1 MTRRLLFA
9 LQGLLAHRVLAQWLL
24 AQGLLALVL
33 LALVCVVPT
42 HGQSSEIVGGS
53 SADAAREVLRYAI
66 DPAGGAPFAMPRPDN
81 PDALTGFEIELM
93 DAIGRELGVRV
104 EPVAGDWLAL
114 VDLLKSGRA
123 DLAINGFEVTEERA
137 AEVDF
142 SAPYYVYDQQPTIRA
157 SDRAR
162 FPDFASTR
170 GESTRGE
177 STRGDSSESRTFVPV
192 ATLNGAASVDVLLE
206 FGWPREAIREYD
218 DGLAPYAELK
228 AKRVDLVVQDSI
240 VAEYYAGGDPELINL
255 APLGKTGH
263 YAALFRPE
271 DDVLR
276 GAFDEALAALKAS
289 GELASLYRRW
299 KIWTPEQESIGLVE
313 RTENAPSTDVN
324 PSADVISAARVFSWP
339 AVFWALAKACVNT
352 IILTVLAMPLAV
364 MLGVLL
370 AIAMRS
376 NARRIA
382 WPARVYVAVVRGTP
396 LLVQLY
402 LVYYSLPALGLWL
415 AGRAPSLDA
424 IVDIQAALTWPAFLV
439 AIIVLA
445 GNYGAYEAEV
455 QRAGLEAVPEGQR
468 RAALALGL
476 SRRASLWR
484 IELPQGF
491 RTVLPATINDL
502 NSMIKD
508 SSLVSLIAV
517 PELMQVALGIG
528 KATFMVPTVLVAAAA
543 YYLVLSLAADLIARR
558 LARARGFRESTG
570 RFARFEGAIR

>member
-1 MTRRLLFA
+1 VSILNARLSRFSRRWLFQWSALLCAILCPMVCSAIASAQSTLDDIRTR
-9 LQGLLAHRVLAQWLL
+9 G
-24 AQGLLALVL
+24 
-33 LALVCVVPT
+33 
-42 HGQSSEIVGGS
+42 
-53 SADAAREVLRYAI
+53 VLRYAI
-66 DPAGGAPFAMPRPDN
+66 DPSGGAPFAMPSADN
-81 PDALTGFEIELM
+81 PDVLTGFEVELM
-93 DAIGRELGVRV
+93 QLIGAKLGVRV
-104 EPVAGDWLAL
+104 EPLTGDWLAL
-114 VDLLKSGRA
+114 VDLMKSGRA

-137 AEVDF
+137 LEVDF

-162 FPDFASTR
+162 FPDFAA
-170 GESTRGE
+170 
-177 STRGDSSESRTFVPV
+177 TRGDAAQARAFVPV

-240 VAEYYAGGDPELINL
+240 VAEYYAGGDAELINL

-263 YAALFRPE
+263 YAALFRQE
-271 DDVLR
+271 DDALR
-276 GAFDEALAALKAS
+276 SAFDGALAALKAS

-313 RTENAPSTDVN
+313 RSENAPSNDIN
-324 PSADVISAARVFSWP
+324 LNADGASVARVFSWP

-376 NARRIA
+376 PFRRIA
-382 WPARVYVAVVRGTP
+382 WPARAYVVVVRGTP

-415 AGRAPSLDA
+415 AGQVPSLSA
-424 IVDIQAALTWPAFLV
+424 ILDVQAALTWPAFLV

-455 QRAGLEAVPEGQR
+455 QRAGLDAVPEGQR
-468 RAALALGL
+468 KAALALGL
-476 SRRASLWR
+476 SERAMLWK

-528 KATFMVPTVLVAAAA
+528 KATFMVPTVLVVAAA
-543 YYLVLSLAADLIARR
+543 YYLLLSIMADAAARR
-558 LARARGFRESTG
+558 LTRAREPRISIG
-570 RFARFEGAIR
+570 RFAQFGGGTP

>member
-1 MTRRLLFA
+1 MSRRLLLA
-9 LQGLLAHRVLAQWLL
+9 LHALLACACVSAVDAQSTMEAGRAPEFLK
-24 AQGLLALVL
+24 AG
-33 LALVCVVPT
+33 
-42 HGQSSEIVGGS
+42 
-53 SADAAREVLRYAI
+53 VLRFAI
-66 DPAGGAPFAMPRPDN
+66 DPAGGAPFAMPKADD

-93 DAIGRELGVRV
+93 DAIGRELGVQV
-104 EPVAGDWLAL
+104 EPVKGDWLAL
-114 VDLLKSGRA
+114 VDLLRSGRA
-123 DLAINGFEVTEERA
+123 DIAINGFEVTEERA
-137 AEVDF
+137 KEVDL

-170 GESTRGE
+170 G
-177 STRGDSSESRTFVPV
+177 DSSGTSAFVPV

-206 FGWPREAIREYD
+206 FGWPRELIQEYD
-218 DGLAPYAELK
+218 DGLLPYTELK
-228 AKRVDLVVQDSI
+228 SRRVDLVLQDSI
-240 VAEYYAGGDPELINL
+240 VAAYYAGSDTELLNL
-255 APLGKTGH
+255 APLGKQGH
-263 YAALFRPE
+263 YAALFRKG
-271 DDVLR
+271 DNALR
-276 GAFDEALAALKAS
+276 EAFDQALARLKAS
-289 GELASLYRRW
+289 GELAALYRRW
-299 KIWTPEQESIGLVE
+299 NIWTQDQTSIGIVDLAGKTRE
-313 RTENAPSTDVN
+313 IETTT
-324 PSADVISAARVFSWP
+324 SADGEAASRAFAWP
-339 AVFWALAKACVNT
+339 AVLWALAKACVNT
-352 IILTVLAMPLAV
+352 IILTIVAMPLAV
-364 MLGVLL
+364 ALGVVL
-370 AIAMRS
+370 AIALRS
-376 NARRIA
+376 QFRRIA
-382 WPARVYVAVVRGTP
+382 WPARCYVAVVRGTP

-415 AGRAPSLDA
+415 AGRVPSLDA

-476 SRRASLWR
+476 SRRASLWKV
-484 IELPQGF
+484 ELPQGF

-543 YYLVLSLAADLIARR
+543 YYLVLSLAADAFARR
-558 LARARGFRESTG
+558 LARARGLRDATG
-570 RFARFEGAIR
+570 RFTHLEGATR

>member
-1 MTRRLLFA
+1 MVCSAIASAQSTLDDIRTR
-9 LQGLLAHRVLAQWLL
+9 G
-24 AQGLLALVL
+24 
-33 LALVCVVPT
+33 
-42 HGQSSEIVGGS
+42 
-53 SADAAREVLRYAI
+53 VLRYAI
-66 DPAGGAPFAMPRPDN
+66 DPSGGAPFAMPSADN
-81 PDALTGFEIELM
+81 PDVLTGFEVELM
-93 DAIGRELGVRV
+93 QLIGAKLGVRV
-104 EPVAGDWLAL
+104 EPLTGDWLAL
-114 VDLLKSGRA
+114 VDLMKSGRA

-137 AEVDF
+137 LEVDF

-162 FPDFASTR
+162 FPDFAA
-170 GESTRGE
+170 
-177 STRGDSSESRTFVPV
+177 TRGDAAQARAFVPV

-206 FGWPREAIREYD
+206 FGWPRERIQEYD
-218 DGLAPYAELK
+218 DGLLPYTELK

-240 VAEYYAGGDPELINL
+240 VAAYYAGSDAELLNL
-255 APLGKTGH
+255 APLGKQGH
-263 YAALFRPE
+263 YAALFRKG
-271 DDVLR
+271 DNTLR
-276 GAFDEALAALKAS
+276 EAFDQALARLKAS
-289 GELASLYRRW
+289 GELAALYRRW
-299 KIWTPEQESIGLVE
+299 KIWTQDQASIGIVDRAE
-313 RTENAPSTDVN
+313 IVGNTETTANADG
-324 PSADVISAARVFSWP
+324 AAASRAFSWP

-376 NARRIA
+376 QVRRIA

-415 AGRAPSLDA
+415 AGHVPSLDA
-424 IVDIQAALTWPAFLV
+424 IVNIQSALTWPAFLV
-439 AIIVLA
+439 AIVVLA

-455 QRAGLEAVPEGQR
+455 QRAGLDAVPGGQR

-476 SRRASLWR
+476 SHRASLWR

-528 KATFMVPTVLVAAAA
+528 KATFMVPAVLVVAAG
-543 YYLVLSLAADLIARR
+543 YYLLLSLAADAIARR
-558 LARARGFRESTG
+558 LARTRSASVGG
-570 RFARFEGAIR
+570 RMMSRKVANLEGGVG

>member
-1 MTRRLLFA
+1 MTRRLLLA
-9 LQGLLAHRVLAQWLL
+9 LHA
-24 AQGLLALVL
+24 LLALL
-33 LALVCVVPT
+33 CAAQTDARSPL
-42 HGQSSEIVGGS
+42 GKSERTPD
-53 SADAAREVLRYAI
+53 DAGTDVLRYAI
-66 DPAGGAPFAMPRPDN
+66 DPAGGAPFAMPRPDD
-81 PDALTGFEIELM
+81 PDTLTGFEVELM
-93 DAIGRELGVRV
+93 EAIGRELGVRV
-104 EPVAGDWLAL
+104 EPVTGDWLAL
-114 VDLLKSGRA
+114 VDLVKSGRA
-123 DLAINGFEVTEERA
+123 DVAINGFEVTEERA

-142 SAPYYVYDQQPTIRA
+142 SAPYYVYDQQPTIRVR
-157 SDRAR
+157 DRDR
-162 FPDFASTR
+162 FPDFAATR
-170 GESTRGE
+170 GGGE
-177 STRGDSSESRTFVPV
+177 GVSVFAPV

-206 FGWPREAIREYD
+206 FGWPRELIREYD
-218 DGLAPYAELK
+218 DGLTPYAELK

-240 VAEYYAGGDPELINL
+240 VAAYYAGSDAELLNL
-255 APLGKTGH
+255 PTLGKTGH
-263 YAALFRPE
+263 YAALFRKG
-271 DDVLR
+271 DDAR
-276 GAFDEALAALKAS
+276 RAEFDRALTTLKSS
-289 GELASLYRRW
+289 GELALLYRRW
-299 KIWTPEQESIGLVE
+299 KIWTLDQTSIGIVDQRTDASEVE
-313 RTENAPSTDVN
+313 TVA
-324 PSADVISAARVFSWP
+324 SAEGTAALRAFAWP
-339 AVFWALAKACVNT
+339 AVLWALAKACIHTVLLT
-352 IILTVLAMPLAV
+352 ILAMPLAV
-364 MLGVLL
+364 ALGVLL

-415 AGRAPSLDA
+415 AGRAPSLNEILDL
-424 IVDIQAALTWPAFLV
+424 QAALTWPAFLV

-455 QRAGLEAVPEGQR
+455 QRAGLDAVPEGQR
-468 RAALALGL
+468 RAAFALGL
-476 SRRASLWR
+476 SRRTTLWK

-570 RFARFEGAIR
+570 RFARFEGATR